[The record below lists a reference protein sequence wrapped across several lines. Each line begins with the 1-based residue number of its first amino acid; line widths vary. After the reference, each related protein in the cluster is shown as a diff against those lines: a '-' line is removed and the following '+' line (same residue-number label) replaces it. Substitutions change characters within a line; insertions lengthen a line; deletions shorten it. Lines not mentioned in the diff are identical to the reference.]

1 MVLLLQNIKLFGFS
15 NISILRVADD
25 GYTRNFVW
33 YLRFYYYGRYAIYI
47 SITSVSVM
55 FYRYQKGYL
64 EAVILGKN
72 KQYNG
77 KGKRKKDK
85 PSLTKHYTEVL
96 WKVSQFLLHYFQP
109 SCNIS

>member
-1 MVLLLQNIKLFGFS
+1 
-15 NISILRVADD
+15 
-25 GYTRNFVW
+25 
-33 YLRFYYYGRYAIYI
+33 
-47 SITSVSVM
+47 M

-85 PSLTKHYTEVL
+85 PSLTKHYTENKRL
-96 WKVSQFLLHYFQP
+96 SNMNSTK
-109 SCNIS
+109 N